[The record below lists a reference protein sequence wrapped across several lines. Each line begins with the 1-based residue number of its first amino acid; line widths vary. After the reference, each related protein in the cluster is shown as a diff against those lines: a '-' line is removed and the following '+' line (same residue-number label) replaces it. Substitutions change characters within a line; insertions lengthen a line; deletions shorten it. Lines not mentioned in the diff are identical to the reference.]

1 MRLSRD
7 QKRKKK
13 LADRRKKGLARPR
26 SDGQHRLVI
35 DTEKL
40 TPTVQK
46 VRKALEEEGL
56 RIFCR
61 VVNHRL
67 DYSLQG
73 PPDYEV
79 ASEWLSVALIEGV
92 GALKRL
98 PHPSISEKIAR
109 SDGRDV
115 TYDQLIWYDFAQGH
129 LYSTIEDEA
138 LLKQIV
144 AFVAQDLHRMA
155 VKTMAAAKGVN

>member
-13 LADRRKKGLARPR
+13 LAERAKKRVARPR
-26 SDGQHRLVI
+26 LGAQHRVVV
-35 DTEKL
+35 DPEKL

-56 RIFCR
+56 RIFCK
-61 VVNHRL
+61 VVNSRL

-79 ASEWLSVALIEGV
+79 ASEWLSVALVEGF
-92 GALKRL
+92 GTLKRL
-98 PHPSISEKIAR
+98 PHPPISEKIGR
-109 SDGRDV
+109 SDGREM
-115 TYDQLIWYDFAQGH
+115 TYDQLIWYDFANGH
-129 LYSTIEDEA
+129 LYSSIEDER
-138 LLKQIV
+138 LLKQII
-144 AFVAQDLHRMA
+144 AFVAQDLHKLA
-155 VKTMAAAKGVN
+155 VRSMAAAKGVN